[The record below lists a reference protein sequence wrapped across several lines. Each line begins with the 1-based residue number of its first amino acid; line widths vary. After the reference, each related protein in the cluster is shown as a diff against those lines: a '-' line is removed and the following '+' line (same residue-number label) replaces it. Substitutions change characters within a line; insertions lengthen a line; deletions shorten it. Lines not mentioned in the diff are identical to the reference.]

1 VQSKFF
7 YGTKPFQGGATFD
20 AALANSAANAPS
32 TPFGLQQFQ
41 QPLTPQEV
49 MNAYSGTF
57 VPRAPGP
64 VATRMNQ
71 PIFNQPTY
79 SMESPIGGQ
88 QYFSGSNF
96 RPQPTTFNS
105 FVPQQPPAQFNP
117 YIPEYE
123 DIYDV
128 IGQPVIGQPV
138 IGPAKPGGGSNQPEY
153 DEYGNPI
160 NGYNPY

>member
-1 VQSKFF
+1 
-7 YGTKPFQGGATFD
+7 
-20 AALANSAANAPS
+20 
-32 TPFGLQQFQ
+32 
-41 QPLTPQEV
+41 

-64 VATRMNQ
+64 VATRINQ

-79 SMESPIGGQ
+79 SMESPIGGT

-96 RPQPTTFNS
+96 GQQPTTFNS
-105 FVPQQPPAQFNP
+105 FVPQQPPAQYNPFNP
-117 YIPEYE
+117 GPGFD
-123 DIYDV
+123 DINDINDI
-128 IGQPVIGQPV
+128 IGLPVV
-138 IGPAKPGGGSNQPEY
+138 GPAKPGGGGSNQPEY